1 MKFIHTADLHLGYKF
16 SSSYSPDTL
25 KVLKD
30 NQKKVLSNI
39 IDLGNQKEIDALL
52 ISGDLFDTPKV
63 SKELVSFVKEEF
75 ERATFNIFIICGN
88 HDPKIV
94 DGIFNTET
102 FSENVY
108 IFPEGMSV
116 KKFDDFDICGI
127 SFSGPHKLDNSLK
140 DYKIENKDKLNII
153 LSHGDLIKESYYN
166 PMTLSDIKSSG
177 ADYVAL
183 GHIHA
188 ECDINN
194 EGGTYYGYSGTP
206 QALTFNETE
215 ETYVILGEIKKG
227 FLKYEKIKV
236 CEHNFKEITIK
247 ADLITSLE
255 QIVSLIKNEISNFNI
270 SKTLFKIKFIGYIE
284 DNLLLDEEYIINELI
299 KDLLYIKID
308 FNLTKKYNI
317 ELIKNEQSVRG
328 EFVRNALEHLCDKD
342 EDYILKVIEYGV
354 SRL

>member
-16 SSSYSPDTL
+16 SSSYSPETL
-25 KVLKD
+25 ENLKN
-30 NQKKVLSNI
+30 NQKKMLSNI
-39 IDLGNQKEIDALL
+39 IDLGNQKEIGALF
-52 ISGDLFDTPKV
+52 IAGDLFDTPKV
-63 SKELVSFVKEEF
+63 SKDLISFVKEEF

-88 HDPKIV
+88 HDPKII
-94 DGIFNTET
+94 DGVFNTET
-102 FSENVY
+102 FSKNVY

-116 KKFDDFDICGI
+116 KGFDDMDICGI

-140 DYKIENKDKLNII
+140 DYKIKNKEKLNII
-153 LSHGDLIKESYYN
+153 LSHGDVIKESYYN
-166 PMTLSDIKSSG
+166 PMTYSDIKLSG

-188 ECDINN
+188 ECDINE

-215 ETYVILGEIKKG
+215 ETFVILGEIKKG
-227 FLKYEKIKV
+227 FLKYEKVSV
-236 CEHNFKEITIK
+236 CEHTFKEISLK
-247 ADLITSLE
+247 ADIITSNDDV
-255 QIVSLIKNEISNFNI
+255 ISLIKKEISKFNI
-270 SKTLFKIKFIGYIE
+270 SKTLFKVTLTGYIE
-284 DNLLLDEEYIINELI
+284 DSAELDKEFIINELK

-308 FNLTKKYNI
+308 FDLTKKYNI
-317 ELIKNEQSVRG
+317 ELIKCEQSVRG
-328 EFVRNALEHLCDKD
+328 EFVRNALSHLCDKD